1 MGILAWLGP
10 QTQATLVGW
19 IRNMLYGGFAQR
31 LFLQSAT
38 VDLQE
43 AVWTHM
49 LANPDAAS
57 LAIQAL
63 RLVHGL

>member
-1 MGILAWLGP
+1 MP
-10 QTQATLVGW
+10 
-19 IRNMLYGGFAQR
+19 YGGFSQR

-63 RLVHGL
+63 QLLPARLLEVIIVQLPS

>member
-1 MGILAWLGP
+1 MP
-10 QTQATLVGW
+10 
-19 IRNMLYGGFAQR
+19 YGGFAQR

-63 RLVHGL
+63 QLLPARLLEVIIVQLPS